1 MITGAELG
9 RIESYIS
16 EIMPYF
22 DPFIFMALI
31 LVTFGIF
38 TWYVVKKDT
47 GIGYLSYSLFS
58 IICCTSI
65 YSIFGPMLEH
75 AESFVITM
83 ILFFLIVAVLGVLEF
98 VKKVR

>member
-1 MITGAELG
+1 MITGAEIG

-16 EIMPYF
+16 GILPYF
-22 DPFIFMALI
+22 DPFIFMVILLI
-31 LVTFGIF
+31 AFGIF
-38 TWYVVKKDT
+38 TYYAIQKDT

-58 IICCTSI
+58 VICCTSI

-83 ILFFLIVAVLGVLEF
+83 ILFFLIMAVLGILEF